1 MGLVGGNAWKVAMV
15 KWTDRVSGT
24 WGGVLGLCFGD
35 GEWWEGG
42 GIALAQ
48 SRVFQR
54 V

>member
-48 SRVFQR
+48 SRVCQR